1 MAKFCLACG
10 EPLGT
15 RQLMHDTSTCE
26 RCRQAAA
33 HDEAKAGS
41 GLFRFAE
48 QVDQGNPLTG
58 TGRLTLP
65 GSDTDR

>member
-26 RCRQAAA
+26 RCRERAATG
-33 HDEAKAGS
+33 DGKAKS
-41 GLFRFAE
+41 GLLRFVE
-48 QVDQGNPLTG
+48 EVEKRNPLTG

-65 GSDTDR
+65 GSESDR